1 MPESVAVGWQR
12 RGMGCRDLQAYK
24 DRLLNLAV
32 GGTTAYEYGYA
43 FDGGRRW
50 KKACPERSRGN
61 LAGGV
66 WTWFPCGVA
75 CSAGDLVEQTS
86 DLTGQS
92 WSTSAL
98 YLRGMG
104 CGSSIYRRNSEWHL
118 FDDSGTAGVITDGS
132 ANVLSNNLY
141 DAFGVLMYASGSAVT
156 QWRFEGRFVEEE
168 GLVAAAGGGGDVLV
182 GRGVGI
188 ASLRPG
194 AVAFGADG
202 TSPYWSCVHDCVERY
217 IRQQPVWLRRIC
229 IGACVGCGLSTWTVV
244 GLIVACV
251 PCFACVGIDTRLLFD
266 CLASCRRPA
275 GGA

>member
-1 MPESVAVGWQR
+1 M
-12 RGMGCRDLQAYK
+12 M
-24 DRLLNLAV
+24 

-50 KKACPERSRGN
+50 KKDIAN
-61 LAGGV
+61 AV

-118 FDDSGTAGVITDGS
+118 FDAGGTAGVITDGS

-141 DAFGVLMYASGSAVT
+141 DAFGVLMYVSGSAAT

-168 GLVAAAGGGGDVLV
+168 GLVASAGGGGDMLV
-182 GRGVGI
+182 ARGVALAGK
-188 ASLRPG
+188 PKPP
-194 AVAFGADG
+194 ADKNPECAKLAKDYPTEG
-202 TSPYWSCVHDCVERY
+202 WHICTDHYWLGYCAGYCKAKGHPLV
-217 IRQQPVWLRRIC
+217 
-229 IGACVGCGLSTWTVV
+229 
-244 GLIVACV
+244 VACCCTAPLKGV
-251 PCFACVGIDTRLLFD
+251 IHIHI
-266 CLASCRRPA
+266 SCA
-275 GGA
+275 GGGPPIDI